1 MSIKTYGEAVLR
13 VRAEPVTEFDD
24 ELVQMVDAMKKTM
37 AQANGAGLAATQ
49 VGIARAFFIAKLSEE
64 GEVTPYVNPTLIP
77 LSDEKE
83 STEEGCLSIPGVWVE
98 VERYVKLRLQA
109 QDIDGNPV
117 ALELEGYPARVV
129 QHEVDH
135 LAGVLIIDRISPGA
149 RRRIADQLE
158 VIKTKISR

>member
-37 AQANGAGLAATQ
+37 AQANGVGLAATQ
-49 VGIARAFFIAKLSEE
+49 VGIARALFIAKLSEE
-64 GEVTPYVNPTLIP
+64 DEVTPYVNPILVP

-98 VERYVKLRLQA
+98 VERYLKLRLQA

-158 VIKTKISR
+158 VIKNKISR